1 MAIRH
6 IIAAGLMASACAAHA
21 GVVPSSQSAFLS
33 GWTTANGTSVLGSGV
48 LSSNVNLIGG
58 VSYGAG
64 ASASDALLNQA
75 SANLGAAGTQLYYTK
90 GIEGMYLL
98 GSGHGILAAMLG
110 NGVSVVGSNG
120 GVTVGQGVS
129 TAISTGNVGPI
140 GSADAGH
147 PRSADL
153 PEPSTIALMMAGVF
167 GVGALNR
174 RRAR

>member
-6 IIAAGLMASACAAHA
+6 FIAAGLMASACIAQAN
-21 GVVPSSQSAFLS
+21 VVQTPQSAFLS

-64 ASASDALLNQA
+64 ASAADALLNQA
-75 SANLGAAGTQLYYTK
+75 SANLGTAGTQLYYTK
-90 GIEGMYLL
+90 GVEGMYLL

-120 GVTVGQGVS
+120 GVTVGQGIS
-129 TAISTGNVGPI
+129 TALSTGNVGPI

-147 PRSADL
+147 ARPSDL
-153 PEPSTIALMMAGVF
+153 PEPSTLALLMAGVF
-167 GVGALNR
+167 GVGALR